1 MWSSRRSDDEQ
12 GGCLAGP
19 GGIPGFAV
27 SQNPG
32 IFETE
37 VSECFVAMYW
47 PPSKALLPCA
57 PQKKFFTFS
66 ALVGPNITLFI
77 DGKGTTCKDKYKY
90 TNTKFVKDPM
100 KYICENQ
107 DIKYKIPISLIP
119 VF

>member
-1 MWSSRRSDDEQ
+1 MF
-12 GGCLAGP
+12 CCHVLAP
-19 GGIPGFAV
+19 FK
-27 SQNPG
+27 S
-32 IFETE
+32 
-37 VSECFVAMYW
+37 YL
-47 PPSKALLPCA
+47 ALR
-57 PQKKFFTFS
+57 QKKIFTFS